1 MFKKVEENVT
11 MIRPDMENIK
21 KIQVKL
27 LDMKNTSEVKNSLDR
42 ITAGEKIN
50 ELEGIAIKT
59 IQSET
64 QREKNTKK
72 YGQNT

>member
-1 MFKKVEENVT
+1 
-11 MIRPDMENIK
+11 MENIK

-64 QREKNTKK
+64 QREKILKNN
-72 YGQNT
+72 GQNT

>member
-1 MFKKVEENVT
+1 
-11 MIRPDMENIK
+11 MENIK

-64 QREKNTKK
+64 QRDKILKNN
-72 YGQNT
+72 GQNT

>member
-1 MFKKVEENVT
+1 
-11 MIRPDMENIK
+11 MENIK

-27 LDMKNTSEVKNSLDR
+27 LDMKNTSEVKNSLER

-64 QREKNTKK
+64 QRDKILKNN
-72 YGQNT
+72 GQNT

>member
-64 QREKNTKK
+64 QREKILKNN
-72 YGQNT
+72 GQNT

>member
-1 MFKKVEENVT
+1 
-11 MIRPDMENIK
+11 MENIK

-42 ITAGEKIN
+42 ITAGENIN
-50 ELEGIAIKT
+50 ELESIAIKT

-64 QREKNTKK
+64 QREKILKNN
-72 YGQNT
+72 GQNT

>member
-1 MFKKVEENVT
+1 MT
-11 MIRPDMENIK
+11 AIRSDMENIK

-27 LDMKNTSEVKNSLDR
+27 LEMKNTSEVKNTLDR

-50 ELEGIAIKT
+50 ELEGVAIKT

-64 QREKNTKK
+64 QREKILKK
-72 YGQNT
+72 WPKHLN

>member
-1 MFKKVEENVT
+1 
-11 MIRPDMENIK
+11 
-21 KIQVKL
+21 
-27 LDMKNTSEVKNSLDR
+27 MKNTSEVKNSLDR

-64 QREKNTKK
+64 QREKILKNN
-72 YGQNT
+72 GQNT

>member
-1 MFKKVEENVT
+1 
-11 MIRPDMENIK
+11 MENIK

-50 ELEGIAIKT
+50 ELEGVAIKT

-64 QREKNTKK
+64 QRDKILKNN
-72 YGQNT
+72 GQNT